1 MRELENYINDVE
13 RYIGNFESVI
23 SDIENSHYIDI
34 MVEENNEKVKKSV
47 SFYELKHYAHSS
59 YVSNYFYEVQN
70 DLSKAKQELDNL
82 KSILRDLKNNNFAGI
97 NEITNNI
104 IKNNNKLIEEANNQK
119 LVYDLRTLG
128 DMDYNNKKSD
138 KTYSKLLQ
146 EIKKE
151 SAILENEYHNTK
163 LRNSDKVVN
172 YVNNEN
178 TELNKDLNK
187 IYSYDELM
195 NEKTEHHSNANF
207 NSKKE
212 ANNII
217 SDINTIEKNIYDL
230 LYKLSK
236 GTNYVV
242 YDIEKLADINDCYF
256 ERKLYDLKYI
266 NNFNMYLTK
275 GYEKDIYNKIND
287 VCNKANEKIDESDLS
302 VSKELENNKTSKM
315 LCMKNVLKS
324 NYTDSKLM
332 NINEANKFERK
343 LNQMNINENLINR
356 KNVLVNSKNLLN
368 GLNSNLE
375 YAKNAKENDSDEIQI
390 KYVKNLVKNLDTYN
404 NKEVLSKVEQE
415 IMYINNLKQKQK
427 YLEKLKNKLIK
438 LEKKENSTSIFSKLF
453 RR

>member
-59 YVSNYFYEVQN
+59 YVSNYFYKVQN

-104 IKNNNKLIEEANNQK
+104 INNNNKLIEEANNQK

-217 SDINTIEKNIYDL
+217 SNINTIEKNIYDL

-236 GTNYVV
+236 GTDYVV

-266 NNFNMYLTK
+266 NHFNMYLSK
-275 GYEKDIYNKIND
+275 GYEKDIYNQIND
-287 VCNKANEKIDESDLS
+287 VCNKANEKINESDRN